1 MPRFYTWNAAL
12 KKFQRRKK
20 GEVVADVFSTDA
32 LGRIYTVHPRQDECF
47 YLRLFLVNIRGHT
60 SFESLRTVDGVLCV
74 TFREACQRL
83 NLLENDAHWD
93 LTLAD
98 ATVSAPANQI
108 RTLFAIIIATCHPSN
123 PTELWNK
130 YKDWMADDILHTA
143 RTTTSNF
150 DLAINEEMRNEALV
164 LIEDMCVLMCGSLLS
179 TLGMPVP
186 NRSMHEA
193 FSRELQWEQDYDQD
207 EMAERFQRNVPLLD
221 TEQKTCTIYS

>member
-1 MPRFYTWNAAL
+1 MPNRSVCKNFVLFRNATL
-12 KKFQRRKK
+12 LYLEYGKKAFQRRKK
-20 GEVVADVFSTDA
+20 GEVLAGFTDVFSTDA
-32 LGRIYTVHPRQDECF
+32 LGRIYTVHPHQDECF
-47 YLRLFLVNIRGHT
+47 YLRLLLVNIRGPT
-60 SFESLRTVDGVLCV
+60 SFESLRTVDGVLCA

-150 DLAINEEMRNEALV
+150 DLAINEEMLNEALV
-164 LIEDMCVLMCGSLLS
+164 PIESIEP
-179 TLGMPVP
+179 MPVP
-186 NRSMHEA
+186 NRSMNEE
-193 FSRELQWEQDYDQD
+193 FNRKLQRGQDYDQD
-207 EMAERFQRNVPLLD
+207 EMTERLH
-221 TEQKTCTIYS
+221 C